1 MHIATVGVL
10 SAAVCTCTAT
20 SLSVFFYTTLPSQPT
35 HEGKRTPRRPAAT
48 FAAGVS
54 LENKLAPWKKE
65 ESSAAEL
72 FNSCL
77 SVVLPI
83 VKEEVLI
90 DRTPELCSVRVVLGP
105 NTFGTQNRYFYRWGS
120 SSSS

>member
-1 MHIATVGVL
+1 MYDDIMISLCGNKAKEQSG
-10 SAAVCTCTAT
+10 SAPPVR
-20 SLSVFFYTTLPSQPT
+20 SGS
-35 HEGKRTPRRPAAT
+35 T
-48 FAAGVS
+48 FAADVS
-54 LENKLAPWKKE
+54 LEDKFAEWKKE

-90 DRTPELCSVRVVLGP
+90 DRTPHR
-105 NTFGTQNRYFYRWGS
+105 GTV
-120 SSSS
+120 

>member
-35 HEGKRTPRRPAAT
+35 HEGKRTPRRSAAT

-54 LENKLAPWKKE
+54 LENKFAPWKKE

-72 FNSCL
+72 LNPIPNSNPDPT
-77 SVVLPI
+77 SNPNPRPNPNPNPNPNSNPNPNPI
-83 VKEEVLI
+83 ASYGCIQPL
-90 DRTPELCSVRVVLGP
+90 T
-105 NTFGTQNRYFYRWGS
+105 
-120 SSSS
+120 

>member
-1 MHIATVGVL
+1 M
-10 SAAVCTCTAT
+10 
-20 SLSVFFYTTLPSQPT
+20 TL
-35 HEGKRTPRRPAAT
+35 RRSGFT
-48 FAAGVS
+48 FAADVP
-54 LENKLAPWKKE
+54 LEDKFAEWKKE